1 MLYIVCDQF
10 RRLIN
15 TQSYRVYTQI
25 IILCIAPFFSGIISV
40 ITTPFL
46 ICLFNK
52 RYSLSLR
59 DLMLSCD
66 MIRPLLLISAQKHPD
81 SILIIGDKKEAEY
94 WKDESAQEILQAYA
108 TNMNNRGFVRVDDRE
123 EANLGLQV
131 SYIKSTYYFNDYGRP
146 EWWWN
151 YPGYWDAP
159 YWGNWGGWYYPYAVT
174 YTYSTGSFITELLNL
189 EATQGEKEKLPILW
203 TSYMS
208 GLLSGSTAVNTKL
221 AIEGVNQAYTQS
233 SYLTNK

>member
-1 MLYIVCDQF
+1 MKK
-10 RRLIN
+10 LI
-15 TQSYRVYTQI
+15 
-25 IILCIAPFFSGIISV
+25 
-40 ITTPFL
+40 
-46 ICLFNK
+46 
-52 RYSLSLR
+52 
-59 DLMLSCD
+59 
-66 MIRPLLLISAQKHPD
+66 PLLLVVLTFAACEKDPD
-81 SILIIGDKKEAEY
+81 TDKLDNKY
-94 WKDESAQEILQAYA
+94 LVY

-174 YTYSTGSFITELLNL
+174 YTYSTGSFITALLNL

>member
-1 MLYIVCDQF
+1 MKK
-10 RRLIN
+10 LI
-15 TQSYRVYTQI
+15 
-25 IILCIAPFFSGIISV
+25 
-40 ITTPFL
+40 
-46 ICLFNK
+46 
-52 RYSLSLR
+52 
-59 DLMLSCD
+59 
-66 MIRPLLLISAQKHPD
+66 PLLLVVLTFAACEKDPDTDKLDNKYLVYTNYDTKADFKAFQTYYMPD

-159 YWGNWGGWYYPYAVT
+159 YWGNWGGWYYPYVVN
-174 YTYSTGSFITELLNL
+174 YSITTNSFLTEIMNL
-189 EATQGEKEKLPILW
+189 KAPEGEKQKLPVLW
-203 TSYMS
+203 SS
-208 GLLSGSTAVNTKL
+208 FLSGPASYSGK
-221 AIEGVNQAYTQS
+221 VNQTLVVRAINQS
-233 SYLTNK
+233 FAQSPYLTNK